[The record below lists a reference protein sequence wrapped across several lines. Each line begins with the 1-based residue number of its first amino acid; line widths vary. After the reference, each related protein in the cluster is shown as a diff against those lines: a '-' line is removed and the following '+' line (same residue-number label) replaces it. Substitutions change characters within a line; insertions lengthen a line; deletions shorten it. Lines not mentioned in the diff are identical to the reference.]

1 MRMKIYLNVAA
12 GLLLACGGCFSS
24 SEMKPKPLSDDERS
38 IFKSIPSQSSVSF
51 NEEVSALRN
60 VNFRNEDGMTPLML
74 CAVYDRTDKMKMLI
88 EHNASLNLQD
98 LSGNTALIIAA
109 SNGNL
114 ASVKLLMEDGASA
127 EIENSSG
134 ATALA
139 EAARTGRPEIVTYL
153 LNCGVDVNHK
163 DKNKT
168 TVLMRAARAKVAAL
182 ETVKI
187 LVENK
192 ADIKAQD
199 NAGIP
204 AAGYAI
210 GASNIE
216 VFKYFLSLEP
226 DMLKDQALSFPMLK
240 KAIYRKDLPAV
251 QVLVESGVP
260 VNRDRNSMVLAAERT
275 DLNAITRGLSRS
287 KFMDDGRTPL
297 MWAAESGN
305 PDIVKYL
312 IEKGADVNAKDSA
325 GKTVMDFSA
334 NIIIRN
340 ILKSAG
346 AW

>member
-1 MRMKIYLNVAA
+1 MKIYLNVAA
-12 GLLLACGGCFSS
+12 GLLLACGGCFWS
-24 SEMKPKPLSDDERS
+24 SEVKPRALTDDERS
-38 IFKSIPSQSSVSF
+38 IFKSIPSQSSLNF
-51 NEEVSALRN
+51 KEEISGRRDVD
-60 VNFRNEDGMTPLML
+60 FRNEDGMTPLML

-88 EHNASLNLQD
+88 EKNASVNLKD

-109 SNGNL
+109 SNGNM
-114 ASVKLLMEDGASA
+114 ASVKVLMENGASA

-139 EAARTGRPEIVTYL
+139 EAARTGRPEIVSYL

-163 DKNKT
+163 DKNNT

-216 VFKYFLSLEP
+216 VFKYLLSLSP
-226 DMLKDQALSFPMLK
+226 DMLKDTSQSFPMLK

-260 VNRDRNSMVLAAERT
+260 VNRERSEVVLAAEKT
-275 DLNAITRGLSRS
+275 DLNAITRGLTRS

-305 PDIVKYL
+305 VDIVKYL
-312 IEKGADVNAKDSA
+312 IEKGADVNAKDST
-325 GKTVMDFSA
+325 GKKVVDFSA

-340 ILKSAG
+340 ALKNAG